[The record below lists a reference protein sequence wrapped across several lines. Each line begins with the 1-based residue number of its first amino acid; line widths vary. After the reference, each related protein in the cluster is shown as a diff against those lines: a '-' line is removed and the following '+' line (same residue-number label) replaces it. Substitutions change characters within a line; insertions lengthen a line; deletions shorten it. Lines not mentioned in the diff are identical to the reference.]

1 MKILKTMRAMALA
14 VIVLGVAPAQADVY
28 PTALLPFAERGSGA
42 KDMGAKVTDL
52 LFAKLATK
60 PDIYL
65 VDRGELNSTLG
76 EQSLNLSGAVNP
88 GEATRVGQLTGA
100 KLLVTG
106 SVIQADKSLVLVAKI
121 IGTETTKVVAASA
134 EGRTSDELVGLVGQ
148 LADEVAAKIAKEADG
163 LVAKKAKPDDRVEV
177 IKKQLAGRTLPS
189 VYVSIPERHVGQQTI
204 DPAAETE
211 VQFLAEGAGFKV
223 IDSDQG
229 TKQQADVLLVGEGF
243 SEFGSRIGN
252 LVSVKARV
260 ELKAVDRAT
269 GEVLAADRQTAVV
282 VDLSEQLAGKTALQ
296 EAAAKLSERLLPKL
310 GKKK

>member
-1 MKILKTMRAMALA
+1 MVTT
-14 VIVLGVAPAQADVY
+14 LGVTASGAEVY
-28 PTALLPFAERGSGA
+28 PTAILPFSERGSGA

-60 PDIYL
+60 PDVYL
-65 VDRGELNSTLG
+65 VDRADLTSTLG
-76 EQSLNLSGAVNP
+76 EQGLNLSGAVNP
-88 GEATRVGQLTGA
+88 GDATKVGQLTGA

-106 SVIQADKSLVLVAKI
+106 SVIQADKSLVLVAKV

-134 EGRTSDELVGLVGQ
+134 EGRTSDELVGLVGK
-148 LADEVAAKIAKEADG
+148 LADEVAATIAKEADG
-163 LVAKKAKPDDRVEV
+163 LVAKSAKQGDRVEI
-177 IKKQLAGRTLPS
+177 IKKQVGSSTLPS
-189 VYVSIPERHVGQQTI
+189 VFIQIPERHVGQQTI

-211 VQFLAEGAGFKV
+211 VQFLAGGAGFEV

-229 TKQQADVLLVGEGF
+229 TKQQADVLLTGEAF

-269 GEVLAADRQTAVV
+269 GKVLAADRQTAVV
-282 VDLSEQLAGKTALQ
+282 VDLSEQLAGKAALQ
-296 EAAAKLSERLLPKL
+296 EAAAKLAERLLPKL
-310 GKKK
+310 AAKK

>member
-1 MKILKTMRAMALA
+1 MKTLCAIALA
-14 VIVLGVAPAQADVY
+14 VTSLGVTAAGADVY
-28 PTALLPFAERGSGA
+28 PTALLPFSERGSGA

-65 VDRGELNSTLG
+65 VDRGDLNSTLG

-88 GEATRVGQLTGA
+88 GEATKVGQLTGA
-100 KLLVTG
+100 KLLITG

-148 LADEVAAKIAKEADG
+148 LADEVAKTIAKEADG

-177 IKKQLAGRTLPS
+177 IKKQLGGSTLPS

-211 VQFLAEGAGFKV
+211 VQLLAGGAGFKV

-229 TKQQADVLLVGEGF
+229 TKQQADVLLVGEAF

>member
-1 MKILKTMRAMALA
+1 MALVVA
-14 VIVLGVAPAQADVY
+14 SLGVTTAAADVY
-28 PTALLPFAERGSGA
+28 PTAILPFSERGSGA

-65 VDRGELNSTLG
+65 VDRGDLTSTLG

-88 GEATRVGQLTGA
+88 GEATKVGQLTGA
-100 KLLVTG
+100 KLLITG

-134 EGRTSDELVGLVGQ
+134 EGRTNDELVGLVGQ
-148 LADEVAAKIAKEADG
+148 LADAVATTIAKEADG
-163 LVAKKAKPDDRVEV
+163 LVAQQAKPEDRVEV
-177 IKKQLAGRTLPS
+177 IKKQLAGSTLPS
-189 VYVSIPERHVGQQTI
+189 IYVRIPERHVGQQTI

-211 VQFLAEGAGFKV
+211 VQFLAGGAGFEV
-223 IDSDQG
+223 IDADQG

>member
-1 MKILKTMRAMALA
+1 MKMLSAIVIMVVSFGGAA
-14 VIVLGVAPAQADVY
+14 VRADVY
-28 PTALLPFAERGSGA
+28 ATAILPFAERGSGA

-65 VDRGELNSTLG
+65 VDRADLNATLG

-88 GEATRVGQLTGA
+88 GEATTVGQLTGA

-106 SVIQADKSLVLVAKI
+106 SVIQADKSLVLVAKV

-134 EGRTSDELVGLVGQ
+134 EGRTSDELVGLVGK
-148 LADEVAAKIAKEADG
+148 LADEVAATIAKEADK
-163 LVAKKAKPDDRVEV
+163 LVAKRTEPADRVE
-177 IKKQLAGRTLPS
+177 ILKKQLGGGTLPS
-189 VYVSIPERHVGQQTI
+189 LFVSIPERHVGQQTI

-211 VQFLAEGAGFKV
+211 VQFLAEGAGFEV
-223 IDSDQG
+223 FDADQG
-229 TKQQADVLLVGEGF
+229 AKQQADVLLTGEAF
-243 SEFGSRIGN
+243 SEFGARIGN

-269 GEVLAADRQTAVV
+269 GKVLAADRQTAVV

-296 EAAAKLSERLLPKL
+296 EAAAKLAERLLPKL
-310 GKKK
+310 VKQK